1 MSSSTSVSSEDF
13 LPKNPNNSIKKKEK
27 NINLININ
35 KSISNLLTNIQKE
48 NCKKISYQKILKS
61 QQKSIFTS
69 KSIPLIS
76 IKDFIERI
84 KKYMKIEDNT
94 LILGLIYMDRF
105 CAKNFITLTE
115 YNTHRLYFIS
125 VLTALK
131 YQEDIYYKNTFY
143 AKICGV
149 KVEDLNNMEY
159 EFVVNM
165 NFDFYVSRVL
175 YKKYRDS
182 LKDE

>member
-1 MSSSTSVSSEDF
+1 
-13 LPKNPNNSIKKKEK
+13 
-27 NINLININ
+27 
-35 KSISNLLTNIQKE
+35 
-48 NCKKISYQKILKS
+48 
-61 QQKSIFTS
+61 
-69 KSIPLIS
+69 
-76 IKDFIERI
+76 
-84 KKYMKIEDNT
+84 
-94 LILGLIYMDRF
+94 MDRF

-149 KVEDLNNMEY
+149 KVEDLNKMEY